1 MLPAQHR
8 MLPPRLSPSL
18 SLYGYSHMERGGG
31 GGGVPFA
38 TLPGIPARSRR
49 PNACATWGNS
59 IRGRVSEER
68 WKETATFHSISSRNT
83 GEEHPN
89 IPTTRELE
97 FSWVKCPSLKDGGQS
112 GSR

>member
-1 MLPAQHR
+1 MKWKSKRA
-8 MLPPRLSPSL
+8 ST
-18 SLYGYSHMERGGG
+18 ERGGGGGG

-49 PNACATWGNS
+49 PNARATWGNS

-68 WKETATFHSISSRNT
+68 WKETAPFHSISSRNT

-89 IPTTRELE
+89 ADYIQLRGSWSFLLTR
-97 FSWVKCPSLKDGGQS
+97 VKCPSLKDGGQS